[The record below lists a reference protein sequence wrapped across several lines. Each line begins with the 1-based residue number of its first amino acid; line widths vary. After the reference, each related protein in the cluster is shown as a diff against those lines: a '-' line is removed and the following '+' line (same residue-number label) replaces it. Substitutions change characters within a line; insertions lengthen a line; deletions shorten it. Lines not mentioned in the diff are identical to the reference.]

1 MPLSCAYADCRRMRA
16 TRSPSRPAASS
27 QLTALA
33 SANLGSSAGGLHL
46 SLIVRTLAKPKVGLA
61 HDVKQMRFPTREG
74 IAFLRQVL
82 VLIVARADTLPAAC
96 YLILDALT
104 QLARNAELSHTGCC
118 AVSKIVQPKVVDAV
132 LSNYVAHAMRQCCR
146 VNMETIAKKL
156 SCIWRKRDGVRE
168 LVLSPSRELS
178 WN

>member
-1 MPLSCAYADCRRMRA
+1 MR
-16 TRSPSRPAASS
+16 
-27 QLTALA
+27 L
-33 SANLGSSAGGLHL
+33 
-46 SLIVRTLAKPKVGLA
+46 
-61 HDVKQMRFPTREG
+61 PTRERV
-74 IAFLRQVL
+74 AFFSEIL

-104 QLARNAELSHTGCC
+104 QFARNAELGHTGCC
-118 AVSKIVQPKVVDAV
+118 AVSKVVQSKVVDAV

-146 VNMETIAKKL
+146 VNMKAIAKKL
-156 SCIWRKRDGVRE
+156 SCIWRKRDGVRQ